1 MRLRYAKYFKPHPS
15 LARLVPPS
23 PRGKGKLLLRSTA
36 CTTILLQERCNE
48 TNQTEHNQKRSAA
61 RADLL
66 LYIKLS
72 VNAVKRIFY
81 KKMSHAP
88 AYIAKNRTR
97 FSIFVFCLPN
107 KELTILAVVPEVA
120 FGLWLDLGI
129 VIKRQAIQHILLAF
143 RHRHLRHR
151 LRRTAVIYCST
162 HLRLKNKKMESL
174 FVSLK

>member
-1 MRLRYAKYFKPHPS
+1 MSSCNRKLNQSLLFEANYADIKSIKKRKQIG
-15 LARLVPPS
+15 AQVRKKRTVEIK
-23 PRGKGKLLLRSTA
+23 RGLPLG
-36 CTTILLQERCNE
+36 
-48 TNQTEHNQKRSAA
+48 QTSCF
-61 RADLL
+61 
-66 LYIKLS
+66 IFKLS

-107 KELTILAVVPEVA
+107 KELTILTVVPEVA

-129 VIKRQAIQHILLAF
+129 VIKRQAIRHILLAF

-174 FVSLK
+174 FVSLKRIKPSKLSNGL